1 MKLMLFSGAVVVGP
15 NNRTSQEEG
24 LAPALRIPE
33 TVNERLMQKL
43 PPAELKVEK
52 RSEPA
57 GFAIEV
63 RKRRLEPKSSEFR
76 NASIPKCALH
86 RISVDTVCHAKLS
99 L

>member
-43 PPAELKVEK
+43 PPAELKVDK
-52 RSEPA
+52 RYEPA

-63 RKRRLEPKSSEFR
+63 RKRPLEPKSSEFQER
-76 NASIPKCALH
+76 IHSEVRAPPYLCRH
-86 RISVDTVCHAKLS
+86 RLPC
-99 L
+99 